1 MGYGVEMMSDI
12 PNVEP
17 SRITAGDS
25 AKWTK
30 DVPQFLPADGWV
42 VTYAIVRD
50 GTRIAITS
58 TNNGDGTHLVNV
70 PASTTASWTAGA
82 YHWQAYA
89 TKAATSERYTVAAGQ
104 IIVDANFAVGAVDAR
119 THAQKTLD
127 ALEATLEGRA
137 TSDQMAYSIGGRS
150 ISKMSPEQL
159 LTWRDKYRAE
169 VAAEAKAQKI
179 AAGAGGAGTVRVRF

>member
-1 MGYGVEMMSDI
+1 MTI
-12 PNVEP
+12 ANVEP
-17 SRITAGDS
+17 ARITAGDS

-30 DVPQFLPADGWV
+30 NLPQYKPADGWV
-42 VTYAIVRD
+42 VTYAVVRD

-58 TNNGDGTHLVNV
+58 TDNGDGTHLVDV
-70 PASTTASWTAGA
+70 PASTTAGWTAGA

-89 TKAATSERYTVAAGQ
+89 TKSATSERYTVAAGQ

-179 AAGAGGAGTVRVRF
+179 AAGAGGTGTVRVRF